1 MAAARRFELGARPE
15 REQSSRTICHTAG
28 NRQNEN
34 ISRSRARLDRLVSV
48 GAAANQNLVVDRRE
62 NLTMMP
68 PRSVGGRLSGHS
80 TRRMYVR
87 QLGWLFSNK
96 LEMRLSAWGM
106 QFALPVII
114 VAPYAVRR
122 FSPGARE

>member
-1 MAAARRFELGARPE
+1 
-15 REQSSRTICHTAG
+15 
-28 NRQNEN
+28 
-34 ISRSRARLDRLVSV
+34 
-48 GAAANQNLVVDRRE
+48 
-62 NLTMMP
+62 MMP

-106 QFALPVII
+106 QFALPVMI
-114 VAPYAVRR
+114 VASIGECCPDLRR
-122 FSPGARE
+122 RHLLTPCADFLRARASDSVPFRQRCGFGYKARPIDDLRY